1 MKRFSTILVVVVAL
15 ALGATTYA
23 AVLRTSAP
31 HTAKPRPAIA
41 MTAQVSGLLYP
52 GSIRPLKLRVR
63 NLMSRKLRALAISVR
78 VGKPTHG
85 CPSWAVV
92 GGHFAL
98 RLTLPRH
105 ATRTVWASLRMVPG
119 SPNSCQGAQIPLK
132 LTLTLA
138 LDGHP

>member
-1 MKRFSTILVVVVAL
+1 MKRISTILVAVVAL

-23 AVLRTSAP
+23 AVLRTSSPA
-31 HTAKPRPAIA
+31 HKAKRPAIA
-41 MTAQVSGLLYP
+41 VTAQVSGLLYP
-52 GSIRPLKLRVR
+52 GSIRPLKLRVK
-63 NLMSRKLRALAISVR
+63 NLMGRKLRALAVNVK

-119 SPNSCQGAQIPLK
+119 SPNSCQGAQIPLSF
-132 LTLTLA
+132 TMT

>member
-1 MKRFSTILVVVVAL
+1 MKRISTILVVVVAL

-23 AVLRTSAP
+23 AVLHSSAA
-31 HTAKPRPAIA
+31 HKAKSRPALA
-41 MTAQVSGLLYP
+41 VSAQVSGLLYP
-52 GSIRPLKLRVR
+52 GSIRPLKLRVK
-63 NLMSRKLRALAISVR
+63 NLMSRKLRALAVNVK

-98 RLTLPRH
+98 RLTLPRG

-119 SPNSCQGAQIPLK
+119 SPNSCQGAQIPLSF
-132 LTLTLA
+132 TMT

>member
-1 MKRFSTILVVVVAL
+1 MKRISTILVVVVAL

-23 AVLRTSAP
+23 AVLRTSSPA
-31 HTAKPRPAIA
+31 HRAEPRPAIA
-41 MTAQVSGLLYP
+41 VTAQVSGLLYP
-52 GSIRPLKLRVR
+52 GSIRPLKLRVK
-63 NLMSRKLRALAISVR
+63 NMMGRKLRALAVNVK

-98 RLTLPRH
+98 RLTLPRG
-105 ATRTVWASLRMVPG
+105 ATRTVWASLHMVPT
-119 SPNSCQGAQIPLK
+119 SPNSCQGAQIPLSF
-132 LTLTLA
+132 TMI

>member
-23 AVLRTSAP
+23 AVLRTHAP
-31 HTAKPRPAIA
+31 AHKAKPRPAIA
-41 MTAQVSGLLYP
+41 VTAQVSGLLYP
-52 GSIRPLKLRVR
+52 GSIRPLKLRVK
-63 NLMSRKLRALAISVR
+63 NLMAHKLRALAVNVK

-98 RLTLPRH
+98 RLTLPRR
-105 ATRTVWASLRMVPG
+105 ATRTVWASLRMVPT
-119 SPNSCQGAQIPLK
+119 SPNSCQGAQIPLSF
-132 LTLTLA
+132 TMT
-138 LDGHP
+138 LDGHA